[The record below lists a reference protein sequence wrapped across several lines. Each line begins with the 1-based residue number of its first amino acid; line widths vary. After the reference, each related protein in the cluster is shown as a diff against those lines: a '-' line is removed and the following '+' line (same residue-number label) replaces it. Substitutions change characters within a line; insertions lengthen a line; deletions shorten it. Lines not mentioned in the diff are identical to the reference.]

1 MMKKKQKKIYCDV
14 AASSPILPEAAKAML
29 TVMKEA
35 WVNPGSIYDLG
46 VQSKNILEQSRL
58 DIANFLGAHAR
69 EIIFTSGGTESNN
82 LAILGVYNY
91 FIKAGCKSDDLHFI
105 TTNIEHSSILAVY
118 EELKSRGCDISIL
131 PVEKDGRLNPKIL
144 RAEIKPNTV
153 LISIAHANSEIGVI
167 QNVEELAKE
176 IRHARKTSFW
186 RESEDM
192 FGAPYFHLD
201 ASQSVNYLPLDTKS
215 LGVDLITIDGQ
226 KVGASRGVGALY
238 IKNGTPIK
246 PIMFGGRQEMALRPG
261 TENVL
266 FAVGLA
272 HALMQVKKI
281 QNKEVK
287 KLSVVRDYFIKKIQK
302 VLSQAIINGSQEY
315 RLPNNVNFSL
325 PSTDAEFILL
335 QLAEKGIYCSA
346 KSACLP
352 SEAGSYVI
360 EAVSDNKATAK
371 SSLRFTFDSSLSKKE
386 VDYIVKVLKEEII
399 K

>member
-1 MMKKKQKKIYCDV
+1 MIKKKHKQIYCDV
-14 AASSPILPEAAKAML
+14 AASSPILPEAAKAMVK
-29 TVMKEA
+29 VMKSA

-46 VQSKNILEQSRL
+46 VESKNILESART
-58 DIANFLGAHAR
+58 DVADFLCAHTR
-69 EIIFTSGGTESNN
+69 EIVFTSGGTESNN
-82 LAILGVYNY
+82 LAILGIYNY
-91 FIKAGCKSDDLHFI
+91 FIKAGCKSADLHFI
-105 TTNIEHSSILAVY
+105 TTNIEHSSILAVF
-118 EELKSRGCDISIL
+118 EELKSQGSDISIL

-153 LISIAHANSEIGVI
+153 LVSLAHANSEIGVI

-186 RESEDM
+186 HDSEDM

-201 ASQSVNYLPLDTKS
+201 ASQSANYLPLDTKS

-238 IKNGTPIK
+238 IKSGTPIK
-246 PIMFGGRQEMALRPG
+246 PIMFGGKQEMGLRPG

-272 HALMQVKKI
+272 GALSYLKKT
-281 QNKEVK
+281 QTKEVK
-287 KLSVVRDYFIKKIQK
+287 KLVSVRDYFFKKIKKELPEA
-302 VLSQAIINGSQEY
+302 VINGSQEY
-315 RLPNNVNFSL
+315 RLSSNVNFSL
-325 PSTDAEFILL
+325 PGTDAEFILL

-360 EAVSDNKATAK
+360 EAVSEHKATAK
-371 SSLRFTFDSSLSKKE
+371 SSLRFTFDTSFTKKD
-386 VDYIVKVLKEEII
+386 VDYIVKVLKTEII
-399 K
+399 F